1 MSTKQT
7 RECNTNNKTG
17 IALMGASGRM
27 GRMLIEAVLAD
38 NTAVLFGAFV
48 RQDSSLVGADAGE
61 LIGASCHGVA
71 LSALSPCAAQVVID
85 FSLPKVLQET
95 LKYCTDHKKAL
106 VLGVT
111 GLSTSQEKQ
120 LNEAG
125 KHIPIVYAGNYSTGV
140 NLSLS
145 LLKQAAQVLGMAA
158 DIEITERHHR
168 HKLDAPSGT
177 ALMMAK
183 AVTTGRNQSM
193 EALVHGRQGKQKRQ
207 TGEIGMHAI
216 RGGEIVGEHTVEF
229 VLNHERFE
237 ISHKAQSRAVFAE
250 GAVRAAHWVK
260 DKVCGV
266 YDMCDVLGLDR

>member
-1 MSTKQT
+1 
-7 RECNTNNKTG
+7 
-17 IALMGASGRM
+17 MGASGRM

-61 LIGASCHGVA
+61 LIGTSCHGVA

-95 LKYCTDHKKAL
+95 LKYCTDHKKSL

-260 DKVCGV
+260 DKACGV